1 MFVALVFL
9 DSEKNMFVA
18 LVFLDSEIRLVCPKC
33 CLLPKPK
40 LACKV
45 SKSSLSGKIPDRG
58 AALFPVQFSFII
70 ALTSVHIS

>member
-1 MFVALVFL
+1 
-9 DSEKNMFVA
+9 MFVA

-45 SKSSLSGKIPDRG
+45 SKSSLSGKIPDR
-58 AALFPVQFSFII
+58 LLKS
-70 ALTSVHIS
+70 LTIKTKAFKSAVMRKISRKICG